1 MRRVMAVVDQDAE
14 YGKRLVS
21 YFNEQSSIGF
31 RATAFSELESFRRF
45 CQSVQIEI
53 LLISESLAHDAH
65 GLTGN
70 AKVILLSE
78 DGFVAGKEHRPF
90 GAAAVFK
97 YLPADRMSRELM
109 KIYADDDSHTV
120 TRVRSSQCE
129 IIGVYSPVNRCGK
142 TTLAITLGM
151 VRASRGRTLLISLE
165 EYAGVFMNISRNAEE
180 DLSDVIYCYLQGSYS
195 WSRLKSKVHSFGSL
209 DYIPPV
215 RCIEDVSQISS
226 EDMSRLIRRIAE
238 ESGYATIILDF
249 GSFGRRASELLE
261 SCDRIFM
268 PVTEDP
274 LATLK
279 LDSFYEYLDKAEKA
293 ELKERLIKCNL
304 PYDKEKAQDYARALI
319 SVYESGSLYDY
330 AAELH

>member
-142 TTLAITLGM
+142 TTLAITLGKTWSKTS
-151 VRASRGRTLLISLE
+151 VIDSSS
-165 EYAGVFMNISRNAEE
+165 VWCVPPAEE
-180 DLSDVIYCYLQGSYS
+180 HCS
-195 WSRLKSKVHSFGSL
+195 SL
-209 DYIPPV
+209 W
-215 RCIEDVSQISS
+215 RN
-226 EDMSRLIRRIAE
+226 
-238 ESGYATIILDF
+238 
-249 GSFGRRASELLE
+249 
-261 SCDRIFM
+261 M
-268 PVTEDP
+268 PV
-274 LATLK
+274 
-279 LDSFYEYLDKAEKA
+279 YL
-293 ELKERLIKCNL
+293 
-304 PYDKEKAQDYARALI
+304 
-319 SVYESGSLYDY
+319 
-330 AAELH
+330 